1 MMGMTPQDF
10 IRYLE
15 GIEDVPV
22 WWIEEPF
29 RETMNDFKMLREWL
43 DNNRRR
49 NTLLADGEAH
59 PDLPLALE
67 MGREWISGCLS

>member
-1 MMGMTPQDF
+1 M
-10 IRYLE
+10 E

-49 NTLLADGEAH
+49 NTLLADGVVH
-59 PDLPLALE
+59 PDRHWRWDRMDIWMFIL
-67 MGREWISGCLS
+67 MISWDTVSRIGEL